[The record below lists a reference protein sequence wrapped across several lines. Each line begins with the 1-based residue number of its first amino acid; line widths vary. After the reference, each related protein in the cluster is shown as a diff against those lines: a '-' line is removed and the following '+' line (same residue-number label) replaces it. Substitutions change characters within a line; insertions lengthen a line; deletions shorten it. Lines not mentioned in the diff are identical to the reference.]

1 MTLFWI
7 LGALLAA
14 GALALAAR
22 PLWRRS
28 APAAPSSEAV
38 NAAVFRD
45 QLRELDA
52 DLAAGTLAREN
63 YDLAREEIQRR
74 VLEDL
79 SVEPKAATGG
89 GNRFVAYSLLTV
101 PLVACVVYLAVG
113 SPGAIVPPQ
122 DPTQAQIE
130 GMVER
135 LAARLQNQPDD
146 VEGWKM
152 LGRSYGVLGRFPEA
166 ADAYARAAARAP
178 RDADL
183 LVDFAD
189 VLAMANGQRLDG
201 EPEQLVARALAID
214 PNNLKGLALSGTA
227 AFVRGDYARAVA
239 QWERML
245 PLVGGDSEDARVL
258 RGNIAEARA
267 KAGASGDKAGPA
279 AKLAGSVSLSP
290 RLKGQAS
297 PEDTVFI
304 FARAAEG
311 PRVPLAVLRKKV
323 RELPVSFA
331 LDDSMAMAPGL
342 NLSAFP
348 RVVVSARISKS
359 GNAASQPGDLEGA
372 SAVVANNA
380 VGVKVVIDGVAGAK

>member
-1 MTLFWI
+1 MTLLWI

-14 GALALAAR
+14 GAVALAAR
-22 PLWRRS
+22 SLWRRGALAS
-28 APAAPSSEAV
+28 PSSEAV

-52 DLAAGTLAREN
+52 DLAAGTLAREH

-79 SVEPKAATGG
+79 SVGRKAAAGG
-89 GNRFVAYSLLTV
+89 GNRFAAYSVLAV
-101 PLVACVVYLAVG
+101 PLAGFLVYLAVG
-113 SPGAIVPPQ
+113 NPAAVDPQ
-122 DPTQAQIE
+122 DATQRQIE

-166 ADAYARAAARAP
+166 VDAYAKAATRAP

-183 LVDFAD
+183 LVDLAD

-201 EPEQLVARALAID
+201 EPEQLVERALLLD
-214 PNNLKGLALSGTA
+214 PKNLKGLALSGTA
-227 AFVRGDYARAVA
+227 AFARGDFARAA
-239 QWERML
+239 SQWERML
-245 PLVGGDSEDARVL
+245 PLVGADSEDARLL
-258 RGNIAEARA
+258 RNNIAEARA
-267 KAGASGDKAGPA
+267 KAGGKATA
-279 AKLAGSVSLSP
+279 AVKLAGTVSLSP
-290 RLKGQAS
+290 KLKGRAS
-297 PEDTVFI
+297 PDDTVFI

-323 RELPVSFA
+323 SELPAVFT
-331 LDDSMAMAPGL
+331 LDDSMAMAPGMS
-342 NLSAFP
+342 LSKFSQ
-348 RVVVSARISKS
+348 VVVGARISKS
-359 GNAASQPGDLEGA
+359 GNAIPQEGDLEGA
-372 SAVVANNA
+372 SAVVANDA
-380 VGVKVVIDGVAGAK
+380 AGIKVVIDGVVGAK

>member
-7 LGALLAA
+7 LGALLAL
-14 GALALAAR
+14 GAVALAAR
-22 PLWRRS
+22 PLWRRR
-28 APAAPSSEAV
+28 ALAAPSSEAV

-74 VLEDL
+74 VLEDF
-79 SVEPKAATGG
+79 SVEQKPAAAG
-89 GNRFVAYSLLTV
+89 GNRPAGYAVLAV
-101 PLVACVVYLAVG
+101 PLIALGVYFAVG

-201 EPEQLVARALAID
+201 EPEKLVERALALD
-214 PNNLKGLALSGTA
+214 PQNLKGLALSGTA

-245 PLVGGDSEDARVL
+245 PLVGSDSEDARVL

-267 KAGASGDKAGPA
+267 KAGATGGTAGPA
-279 AKLAGSVSLSP
+279 PKLAGSVSLSP
-290 RLKGQAS
+290 KLKGQAS
-297 PEDTVFI
+297 PDDTVFI

-323 RELPVSFA
+323 RELPATFA

-380 VGVKVVIDGVAGAK
+380 AGVKVVIDGVAGAK